1 LFSCNT
7 SEFLNAVLFGKFER
21 VITLGISIFSMH
33 AIIEKS
39 ERVNDQEGE

>member
-7 SEFLNAVLFGKFER
+7 SELLNAVLFGKFEG

>member
-1 LFSCNT
+1 
-7 SEFLNAVLFGKFER
+7 

-39 ERVNDQEGE
+39 ERVDDQEGE